1 MSDTIL
7 GAGWSTAGATASSI
21 DAAHRGI
28 GYLLHEGGEPV
39 RMRTFYLT
47 DEQRQW
53 LGRATAKAQLQGLT
67 VSANDLIRLALSR
80 LQEQVPER
88 QLTGS

>member
-7 GAGWSTAGATASSI
+7 GSGWSTAGYTAFVV
-21 DAAHRGI
+21 DAAHRGV

-47 DEQRQW
+47 DDDLTQLARRAEQLRKPP
-53 LGRATAKAQLQGLT
+53 TNPVQLPPA
-67 VSANDLIRLALSR
+67 VDRD
-80 LQEQVPER
+80 QVE
-88 QLTGS
+88 GEGAA

>member
-7 GAGWSTAGATASSI
+7 GAGWSTAGYAASSI
-21 DAAHRGI
+21 DAAHRGV

-47 DEQRQW
+47 DDDLTALAR
-53 LGRATAKAQLQGLT
+53 RAEALRKPPAKAVQLPPPVDQ
-67 VSANDLIRLALSR
+67 DHD
-80 LQEQVPER
+80 QVE
-88 QLTGS
+88 GEGAA